1 MFQVQPRRR
10 ASRGAEAGD
19 WTRGA
24 QRAQEQPLPSREAVC
39 ARPGACCHHPP
50 SLQPRRRAPHPAR
63 PLLPLSPPP
72 PPLFFFSPSTWG
84 YDAVSLG
91 PRVMPR
97 PLAWLMLMRRR
108 RGGGQGRGASGQGSA
123 SQMSPGWKPGE
134 GVLGSKSP
142 RQAPGDGCAV
152 GGTGSLFLPILG
164 PIGVRPRSSLLGRRG
179 AAAGSPQPGGRR
191 DSRGL

>member
-1 MFQVQPRRR
+1 MPRERRSSPCQAERQCAPAQGHAATTRRLSSPAAALPTPRVRSCLFLRRR
-10 ASRGAEAGD
+10 R
-19 WTRGA
+19 
-24 QRAQEQPLPSREAVC
+24 
-39 ARPGACCHHPP
+39 
-50 SLQPRRRAPHPAR
+50 
-63 PLLPLSPPP
+63 LS
-72 PPLFFFSPSTWG
+72 FFFSPSTWG

-134 GVLGSKSP
+134 GVLGSKSL

-152 GGTGSLFLPILG
+152 GGTGSLFPPILG

-179 AAAGSPQPGGRR
+179 AAAGSPQPGGRW